1 MILGPAGAGKT
12 VLAHRLSACTGLPV
26 IHLDRIFWR
35 SGWQPAPR
43 DEALAEL
50 ESALAGDRWIADG
63 NFLDAGDTRFARADT
78 VIFLDLPRALCI
90 WRVLWRRVRDR
101 GRERPDL
108 PALEGFDLPLLRW
121 IWSYP
126 RTEWPRVLALPNVR
140 RLRSRHEVD
149 EMIVRCA

>member
-108 PALEGFDLPLLRW
+108 PALEGFRPITPALDLEL
-121 IWSYP
+121 SANGVAACP
-126 RTEWPRVLALPNVR
+126 RASERPAPAVAARGG
-140 RLRSRHEVD
+140 
-149 EMIVRCA
+149 